1 VYVLSQYTQH
11 TRGRRFFVIVI
22 TNTKQTALSVPNT
35 HVRVRTRH
43 PTFMSACEQAP
54 RTAGRS
60 RVTGPDGC
68 RIALATASSSVAVGN
83 RPAVGLGT
91 GVDFSRLASACRGHF
106 VGVCLHGVSVDTV
119 ALAVVV
125 VVRRLFFFA
134 VGVHGVQRSHLTLQY
149 CTRSWTKRGVVYT
162 RGGGGGV
169 SEVS

>member
-1 VYVLSQYTQH
+1 MPFVL
-11 TRGRRFFVIVI
+11 
-22 TNTKQTALSVPNT
+22 
-35 HVRVRTRH
+35 
-43 PTFMSACEQAP
+43 
-54 RTAGRS
+54 
-60 RVTGPDGC
+60 
-68 RIALATASSSVAVGN
+68 
-83 RPAVGLGT
+83 PAVHGYSFLG
-91 GVDFSRLASACRGHF
+91 GSCYFGHL
-106 VGVCLHGVSVDTV
+106 VGVWLHGVSVDTV